1 MKLPKIFKKI
11 ILSLLT
17 SLIVFF
23 SFAPYLAVSAQTS
36 TASVSAAPSGTWY
49 NQTFSGWFSKV
60 YDSNVSPQNEI
71 FGERYTAAQVQWVVF
86 SLVALLVNLSG
97 PAGAQAVSCL
107 MSGDLNSCGTA
118 IQNAINNVKLTDS
131 GTTTWAS
138 AWSVNQMSGVGY
150 VAQKINNFHLI
161 PVANAQGVG
170 YGAGSPIQA
179 LWTAIR
185 NLTFGLIILVVIVMA
200 FMIMFRVKISP
211 QAVVT
216 VQSALPKIILA
227 LILITFSYAI
237 AGFMIDLMYVVMG
250 ILATFLS
257 SSGISTFTAP
267 ELFGFLN
274 TSSVLALML
283 NYLLFF
289 TIGIVI
295 ALFSS
300 TAGFLWGI
308 PGAALGAVLATIM
321 FFVLLVV
328 LLIALVRIMWLLLVT
343 FVNILIQIA
352 LGPIQILL
360 GTVSPLGGF
369 GNWLKS
375 LAANL
380 AVYPTVGFLF
390 VISFFFLAQA
400 YASSLVPGG
409 IGIVNS
415 LIINNFPFRI
425 NSTFLSTGSTWSPPM
440 TVGANGLA
448 ILWLGASFVILTLIP
463 KTADI
468 IKGLISGKPF
478 AYGTAIGEA
487 MGPAKAV
494 GLYGAAEG
502 MNRAEAIGRGAIGE
516 GQSYTTPATI
526 QTLRRLLGLKPS

>member
-1 MKLPKIFKKI
+1 MKLPNLLKKI
-11 ILSLLT
+11 ILSFLS

-23 SFAPYLAVSAQTS
+23 SFAPYLAVNAQAP
-36 TASVSAAPSGTWY
+36 TATVSAAPTGTWY
-49 NQTFSGWFSKV
+49 NQSFSGWFTKV
-60 YDSNVSPQNEI
+60 YDENTSPSNEI
-71 FGERYTAAQVQWVVF
+71 FGERYTAAQVQWVVY
-86 SLVALLVNLSG
+86 SLIALLVNLSG
-97 PAGAQAVSCL
+97 PSGAQAVSCL

-118 IQNAINNVKLTDS
+118 IQDAINNIKLTDS

-138 AWSVNQMSGVGY
+138 AWSVNQISGVGY
-150 VAQKINNFHLI
+150 VTQKINNFHLI

-170 YGAGSPIQA
+170 FSAANPIQK
-179 LWTAIR
+179 LWIAVR
-185 NLTFGLIILVVIVMA
+185 NVTYGLIILVVIVMA

-211 QAVVT
+211 QTVVT

-250 ILATFLS
+250 ILATFLA
-257 SSGISTFTAP
+257 SSGISSFSAP

-274 TSSVLALML
+274 TSSILALML

-289 TIGIVI
+289 TFGVVI

-308 PGAALGAVLATIM
+308 PGAVVGAILATIL

-328 LLIALVRIMWLLLVT
+328 LLIALVKIMWLLLVT

-352 LGPIQILL
+352 LGPVQILL

-369 GNWLKS
+369 GSWLKS

-400 YASSLVPGG
+400 YASTLVPGG
-409 IGIVNS
+409 IGIINS
-415 LIINNFPFRI
+415 LIIDNFPFRI
-425 NSTFLSTGSTWSPPM
+425 NSTFLSTGSAWSPPM
-440 TVGANGLA
+440 TAGANGLA

-463 KTADI
+463 KSADI

-487 MGPAKAV
+487 MGPARAV
-494 GLYGAAEG
+494 GLYGTAEAL
-502 MNRAEAIGRGAIGE
+502 NRAEAIGKGATPE
-516 GQSYTTPATI
+516 GQQYVTPAAI